1 MEKTVHAALVTRTDD
16 YLDWSEPYRN
26 CDLFNRSNSP
36 FAEFRS
42 KNFVSPFEL
51 TFTNWLRARCARTSC
66 LNSSLRVIETLSLSR
81 HSPPLF
87 SLGFLTK
94 FRRKPRPSSSVPF
107 ELHKTSLSLSLFLR
121 SLYCEIET
129 SVKHALLHI
138 HTDTIVAKKEQ
149 NGEKE
154 NFWSFLNCFVPFRTK
169 IQRQT
174 EETL

>member
-1 MEKTVHAALVTRTDD
+1 MEKAVHAALVTRTDD

-107 ELHKTSLSLSLFLR
+107 ELHKTSLSLFLSLSVLFIAKLKLVSNTR
-121 SLYCEIET
+121 SYTYTPIQSSQRRSKTVRKEISE
-129 SVKHALLHI
+129 V
-138 HTDTIVAKKEQ
+138 
-149 NGEKE
+149 
-154 NFWSFLNCFVPFRTK
+154 F
-169 IQRQT
+169 
-174 EETL
+174 